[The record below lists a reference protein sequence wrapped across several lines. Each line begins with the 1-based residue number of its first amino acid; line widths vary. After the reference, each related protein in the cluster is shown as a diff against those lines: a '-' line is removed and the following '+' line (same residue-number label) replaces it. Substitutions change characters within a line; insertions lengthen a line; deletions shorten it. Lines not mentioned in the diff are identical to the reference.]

1 MNFLLILFICLLTAH
16 LIGNLFSYF
25 KLPKILGHMVTGF
38 VLGIPLIKDIIFD
51 QTSLNIFSNLSNLGI
66 IFLLYY
72 VGLEMNV
79 KKLLKLSKPA
89 ISISVLS
96 ALVPFIFG
104 YLFSYLSGLNVTQ
117 SIVIAAS
124 LAVTAEAVSAA
135 VLSEFKL
142 INSRIGRLILGAGM
156 FDDVFEILLLIFVS
170 AVVNPSVETNGLLSL
185 YEVLLDL
192 IIFSMI
198 IYFIRYYL
206 MPGLMNLLG
215 KEANEE
221 NLFTVSVIIALA
233 MAVASE
239 MLEFGTVVGALI
251 AGIIMKIS
259 LHKRI
264 KKTEEEQ
271 AIDFVKVLTF
281 GLLEPI
287 FFIWIGL
294 SSDIGSLILNPW
306 FGIILTIVA
315 TFGKILGTM
324 FSQFIM
330 KLSLREGYIIGLGMN
345 PRGVVG
351 IIAAEMARANGLINT
366 ALYSAIIFM
375 SFMTTV
381 ISPLLLKKSLSKL
394 SKKALR

>member
-1 MNFLLILFICLLTAH
+1 
-16 LIGNLFSYF
+16 
-25 KLPKILGHMVTGF
+25 MVTGF